1 MIKSLQVELAQK
13 TLTITTGLMAK
24 QAGGAVT
31 VQYGETVV
39 LVTAVCEPKPRE
51 GTDFFPLTVNYLE
64 KSYAAG
70 KIPGGF
76 YKREGRPSEK
86 EILTSRLIDR
96 PLRPLFPDGFRNE
109 VQIIA
114 MVLSADLENDPDILS
129 IIGASASL
137 VVSNIP
143 FPQPIAAV
151 RVGLING
158 ELVLNPTN
166 KELEN
171 SQLNVVVA
179 GTRDAVVMVEG
190 QAGEISEEIMKNAIS
205 FAHRSMGPVLDLQ
218 EEVRRQIQ
226 KQKIEVPQEA
236 INEELVS
243 QIRRAFE
250 EKIKQVIVI
259 PGKMDRQEKLTLI
272 QDEAITQFG
281 EEDELKGKEI
291 KAILESL
298 EKEIV
303 RQLIIQDGIRADGRS
318 LTEIRPIDCQVSVL
332 PRTHGSALFT
342 RGETQ
347 ALAIVTLGT
356 TEDEQRMDELE
367 GETSKTFM
375 LHYNFPPFS
384 VGEVGFL
391 RSPGRREIGHGLLA
405 ERSLKAVLPKAEDF
419 PYTIRIVSDIL
430 ESNGSSSM
438 ASVCGGTLALMDAG
452 VPIKAP
458 VAGIAMGLVKEGDKV
473 AILTDIM
480 GMEDH
485 NGDMDFKVAGTR
497 EGITAFQMDVKI
509 KGISEEIMEKAL
521 AQAKAGRLFILDRMI
536 EAISS
541 PRENISSYAPRIF
554 SIQVK
559 SDKVGV
565 VIGPGG
571 KMIRS
576 IIDQTGVKIDIE
588 DDGKIIIASSDE
600 ASAKKAIQL
609 IRNLVEEPEVGKIY
623 QGKVKR
629 VVDFG
634 AFVEII
640 PGTDGLLHISQ
651 ISHQRLRRVE
661 DALNEGDEIEVKVI
675 EIDKQGKVKLS
686 HKALLEKPPEERKE
700 SEHDEHHREHA
711 EHHREHDEH
720 HREHDD
726 RTHHGG
732 GGERR

>member
-1 MIKSLQVELAQK
+1 MIKSLQVEFAQR
-13 TLTITTGLMAK
+13 TFTISTGLMAK
-24 QAGGAVT
+24 QASGAVV

-39 LVTAVCEPKPRE
+39 LVTATCESKPRE

-86 EILTSRLIDR
+86 EVLTSRLIDR
-96 PLRPLFPDGFRNE
+96 PIRPLFPDGFRNE

-129 IIGASASL
+129 IIGASAAL
-137 VVSNIP
+137 AVSDIP
-143 FPQPIAAV
+143 FVQPIAAV
-151 RVGLING
+151 RIGLIND
-158 ELVLNPTN
+158 ELILNPSI
-166 KELEN
+166 KDLE
-171 SQLNVVVA
+171 SSRLNVVVA
-179 GTRDAVVMVEG
+179 GTRDAVIMVEG
-190 QAGEISEEIMKNAIS
+190 QASEISEETMKEAIS
-205 FAHRSMGPVLDLQ
+205 FAHRSMLPLLDLQ
-218 EEVRRQIQ
+218 EELQRQVQ
-226 KQKIEVPQEA
+226 KQKIEVSQKTVD
-236 INEELVS
+236 EELVN
-243 QIRRAFE
+243 QLRGAFQ
-250 EKIKQVIVI
+250 EKIKKAIFV
-259 PGKMDRQEKLTLI
+259 PGKMDRQKGI
-272 QDEAITQFG
+272 NRVIDEAIAAFG
-281 EEDELKGKEI
+281 QEDENREKEV

-298 EKEIV
+298 EKEEL
-303 RQLIIQDGIRADGRS
+303 RRLIIEEGTRADGRT
-318 LTEIRPIDCQVSVL
+318 LTQIRPIDCQVSVL

-367 GETSKTFM
+367 GETSKAFM

-384 VGEVGFL
+384 VGEVGML

-405 ERSLKAVLPKAEDF
+405 ERSLKAILPKPEDF

-452 VPIKAP
+452 VPIKSP
-458 VAGIAMGLVKEGDKV
+458 VAGIAMGMVKEGDRV
-473 AILTDIM
+473 AILSDII

-521 AQAKAGRLFILDRMI
+521 AQARAGRLHILDRMM

-541 PRENISSYAPRIF
+541 PREDISSYAPRIF

-559 SDKVGV
+559 SDKVGM

-600 ASAKKAIQL
+600 TSAKKAIQL
-609 IRNLVEEPEVGKIY
+609 IQNLVEEPEVGKVY
-623 QGKVKR
+623 LGKVKR
-629 VVDFG
+629 IVDFG

-651 ISHQRLRRVE
+651 ISQQRLRRVE
-661 DALNEGDEIEVKVI
+661 DALKEGDEIEVKVI

-686 HKALLEKPPEERKE
+686 HKALLEKSEEQ
-700 SEHDEHHREHA
+700 HREHR
-711 EHHREHDEH
+711 EHRE
-720 HREHDD
+720 RED
-726 RTHHGG
+726 RSYGN
-732 GGERR
+732 RR

>member
-1 MIKSLQVELAQK
+1 MIKTVQGELAQR

-24 QAGGAVT
+24 QASGAVT

-39 LVTAVCEPKPRE
+39 LVTAVCESKPRE

-96 PLRPLFPDGFRNE
+96 PIRPLFPDGFRNE

-129 IIGASASL
+129 IIGASAAL
-137 VVSNIP
+137 TVSDIP
-143 FPQPIAAV
+143 FSQPIAAV

-158 ELVLNPTN
+158 ELVLNPTS
-166 KELEN
+166 KELDK
-171 SQLNVVVA
+171 SQLNLVVA
-179 GTRDAVVMVEG
+179 GTKDAVVMVEG
-190 QAGEISEEIMKNAIS
+190 QASEISEEMMKNAIS
-205 FAHRSMGPVLDLQ
+205 FAHRSMVPMLDLQ
-218 EEVRRQIQ
+218 EELQRQVQ
-226 KQKIEVPQEA
+226 KQKIEVSQPVV
-236 INEELVS
+236 NEELMS
-243 QIRRAFE
+243 QIRGAFE
-250 EKIKQVIVI
+250 EKMKKAIVI
-259 PGKMDRQEKLTLI
+259 PGKMDRQEGLNKIL
-272 QDEAITQFG
+272 DEAIAEFG
-281 EEDELKGKEI
+281 QEDELKQKEI
-291 KAILESL
+291 KAIFESI
-298 EKEIV
+298 EKEAV
-303 RQLIIQDGIRADGRS
+303 RRLITEEGKRADGRT
-318 LTEIRPIDCQVSVL
+318 LTQIRPIDCQVSVL

-384 VGEVGFL
+384 VGEVGAL

-405 ERSLKAVLPKAEDF
+405 ERSLKAVLPKTEDF
-419 PYTIRIVSDIL
+419 PYTIRIVSDVL

-452 VPIKAP
+452 VPITSP

-473 AILTDIM
+473 AILSDIM

-497 EGITAFQMDVKI
+497 DGITAFQMDVKI

-521 AQAKAGRLFILDRMI
+521 AQAREGRLFILEKMI

-554 SIQVK
+554 SIQIK

-600 ASAKKAIQL
+600 VSAKKAIQL
-609 IRNLVEEPEVGKIY
+609 ITNLVEEPEVGKVY

-661 DALNEGDEIEVKVI
+661 DALKEGDEIEVKVI

-686 HKALLEKPPEERKE
+686 HKALLEKPQEER
-700 SEHDEHHREHA
+700 REH
-711 EHHREHDEH
+711 ET
-720 HREHDD
+720 
-726 RTHHGG
+726 RTHGD
-732 GGERR
+732 RR

>member
-1 MIKSLQVELAQK
+1 MIKSLQVELAQR

-24 QAGGAVT
+24 QAAGAVT
-31 VQYGETVV
+31 VQYGDTVV

-166 KELEN
+166 KELET

-179 GTRDAVVMVEG
+179 GTKDAVVMVEG

-205 FAHRSMGPVLDLQ
+205 FAHRSMVPVLDLQ
-218 EEVRRQIQ
+218 EELQRQIQ

-250 EKIKQVIVI
+250 EKIKQFIVI
-259 PGKMDRQEKLTLI
+259 PGKMDRQEKLNLI

-281 EEDELKGKEI
+281 EEDDLKGKEI

-452 VPIKAP
+452 VPIKSP

-480 GMEDH
+480 GLEDH

-509 KGISEEIMEKAL
+509 KGISEDIMEQAL
-521 AQAKAGRLFILDRMI
+521 AQAKEGRLFILDRMI

-686 HKALLEKPPEERKE
+686 HKALLEKPPEER
-700 SEHDEHHREHA
+700 RE
-711 EHHREHDEH
+711 REHDEH

-732 GGERR
+732 GGDRR

>member
-1 MIKSLQVELAQK
+1 MIKSLQVELAQR
-13 TLTITTGLMAK
+13 TFTISTGLMAK
-24 QAGGAVT
+24 QANGAVT

-39 LVTAVCEPKPRE
+39 LVTAVCEAKPRE

-70 KIPGGF
+70 RIPGGF

-86 EILTSRLIDR
+86 EVLTSRLIDR

-129 IIGASASL
+129 IIGASAAL
-137 VVSNIP
+137 VVSDIP
-143 FPQPIAAV
+143 FTQPVAAV
-151 RVGLING
+151 RIGLINN
-158 ELVLNPTN
+158 ELVLNPSN
-166 KELEN
+166 KDLEN
-171 SQLNVVVA
+171 SRLNVVVA

-190 QAGEISEEIMKNAIS
+190 QASEISEETMKEAIS
-205 FAHRSMGPVLDLQ
+205 FAHRSMLPLLDLQ
-218 EEVRRQIQ
+218 DELQRQVQ
-226 KQKIEVPQEA
+226 KQKIEVPQKT
-236 INEELVS
+236 IDEELVN
-243 QIRRAFE
+243 QLRGAFQ
-250 EKIKQVIVI
+250 EKLKKAILI
-259 PGKMDRQEKLTLI
+259 PGKMDRQKGINEVI
-272 QDEAITQFG
+272 DEAVAAFG
-281 EEDELKGKEI
+281 QEDDLREKEI

-298 EKEIV
+298 EKEEL
-303 RQLIIQDGIRADGRS
+303 RRLIIEEGIRADGRT
-318 LTEIRPIDCQVSVL
+318 LTQIRPIDCQVSVL

-347 ALAIVTLGT
+347 SLAIVTLGT

-367 GETSKTFM
+367 GETSKAFM

-384 VGEVGFL
+384 VGEVGML

-405 ERSLKAVLPKAEDF
+405 ERSLKAILPKPEDF

-452 VPIKAP
+452 VPIKSP
-458 VAGIAMGLVKEGDKV
+458 VAGIAMGLVKEGDRV
-473 AILTDIM
+473 AILSDII

-521 AQAKAGRLFILDRMI
+521 AQARAGRLYILDRMI

-541 PRENISSYAPRIF
+541 PRENISTYAPRIF

-559 SDKVGV
+559 SDKVGT

-609 IRNLVEEPEVGKIY
+609 IQNLVEEPEVGKIY

-629 VVDFG
+629 IVDFG

-651 ISHQRLRRVE
+651 ISQQRLRRVE
-661 DALNEGDEIEVKVI
+661 DALKEGDEIEVKVI

-686 HKALLEKPPEERKE
+686 HKALLEKSEE
-700 SEHDEHHREHA
+700 HREHGGYR
-711 EHHREHDEH
+711 EHREHRE
-720 HREHDD
+720 HRERED
-726 RTHHGG
+726 RTYGN
-732 GGERR
+732 RR

>member
-1 MIKSLQVELAQK
+1 MTKSLQVELGQR
-13 TLTITTGLMAK
+13 TLTIATGLMAK
-24 QAGGAVT
+24 QAGGSVT

-39 LVTAVCEPKPRE
+39 LVTAVCESKPRE
-51 GTDFFPLTVNYLE
+51 GSDFFPLTVNYLE

-86 EILTSRLIDR
+86 EVLTSRLIDR

-129 IIGASASL
+129 IIGASAAL
-137 VVSNIP
+137 AISNIP
-143 FPQPIAAV
+143 FPQPLAAV
-151 RVGLING
+151 RVGLVNG
-158 ELVLNPTN
+158 ELILNPTN
-166 KELEN
+166 KDLEN
-171 SQLNVVVA
+171 SQLNLVVA
-179 GTRDAVVMVEG
+179 GTKDAVVMVEG
-190 QAGEISEEIMKNAIS
+190 QATEISEEVMKDAIS
-205 FAHRSMGPVLDLQ
+205 FAHRSMQPVIDLQ
-218 EEVRRQIQ
+218 EELQRQIQ
-226 KQKIEVPQEA
+226 KQKIEVLQVVV
-236 INEELVS
+236 NEELVS
-243 QIRRAFE
+243 QIRESFE
-250 EKIKQVIVI
+250 EKIKKAVVVR
-259 PGKMDRQEKLTLI
+259 GKMDRQDRLKEI
-272 QDEAITQFG
+272 QNEAIIEFG
-281 EEDELKGKEI
+281 QEDELKGKEI
-291 KAILESL
+291 KGILESL

-303 RQLIIQDGIRADGRS
+303 RQLIIQEGIRADGRT

-356 TEDEQRMDELE
+356 TEDEQRMDALE
-367 GETSKTFM
+367 GESSKTFM

-405 ERSLKAVLPKAEDF
+405 ERSLKAILPKSEDF
-419 PYTIRIVSDIL
+419 PYTIRIVCDIL

-452 VPIKAP
+452 VPIKSP
-458 VAGIAMGLVKEGDKV
+458 VAGIAMGMVKEGDKV

-485 NGDMDFKVAGTR
+485 NGDMDFKVAGTKD
-497 EGITAFQMDVKI
+497 GITAFQMDVKI

-521 AQAKAGRLFILDRMI
+521 AQAKEGRLFILDRMI
-536 EAISS
+536 EAIST
-541 PRENISSYAPRIF
+541 PRADISSYAPRIF
-554 SIQVK
+554 SIHVK
-559 SDKVGV
+559 SDKVGA

-600 ASAKKAIQL
+600 TSAKRAIQM

-629 VVDFG
+629 IVDFG

-675 EIDKQGKVKLS
+675 EVDKQGKVKLS
-686 HKALLEKPPEERKE
+686 HKALLEKTPEELQKE
-700 SEHDEHHREHA
+700 KEQEDRPPRRENDDRPHR
-711 EHHREHDEH
+711 D
-720 HREHDD
+720 HDD
-726 RTHHGG
+726 RPHRD
-732 GGERR
+732 RR

>member
-1 MIKSLQVELAQK
+1 MIKSLQLEFAK
-13 TLTITTGLMAK
+13 RTFTISTGLMAK
-24 QAGGAVT
+24 QANGAVT

-39 LVTAVCEPKPRE
+39 LVTAVCEAKPRE
-51 GTDFFPLTVNYLE
+51 GVDFFPLTVNYLE

-70 KIPGGF
+70 RIPGGF
-76 YKREGRPSEK
+76 YKREGRPTEK
-86 EILTSRLIDR
+86 EVLTSRLIDR
-96 PLRPLFPDGFRNE
+96 PLRPLFPSGFRNE

-137 VVSNIP
+137 IISDIP
-143 FPQPIAAV
+143 FMQPVAAV
-151 RVGLING
+151 RIGLIND
-158 ELVLNPTN
+158 ELVINPTN
-166 KELEN
+166 KELDK
-171 SQLNVVVA
+171 SRLNLVVA

-190 QAGEISEEIMKNAIS
+190 QASEISEETMKEAIS
-205 FAHRSMGPVLDLQ
+205 FAHRSMLPLIDLQ
-218 EEVRRQIQ
+218 EELQRQVP
-226 KQKIEVPQEA
+226 KQKIEVPPE
-236 INEELVS
+236 ILDEELAS
-243 QIRRAFE
+243 QIRGAFQ
-250 EKIKQVIVI
+250 EKIKKAILI
-259 PGKMDRQEKLTLI
+259 PGKMDRQRGLNQI
-272 QDEAITQFG
+272 HDEAISTFG
-281 EEDELKGKEI
+281 QEDENREKQI
-291 KAILESL
+291 NAILESL
-298 EKEIV
+298 EKEEL
-303 RQLIIQDGIRADGRS
+303 RRLILEEGIRADGRK
-318 LTEIRPIDCQVSVL
+318 LDEIRPIDCRVSVL

-347 ALAIVTLGT
+347 SLAIVTLGT

-367 GETSKTFM
+367 GESSKSFM

-384 VGEVGFL
+384 VGEVGVL

-405 ERSLKAVLPKAEDF
+405 ERALKAVLPTPEEF

-473 AILTDIM
+473 AILSDII
-480 GMEDH
+480 GLEDH

-497 EGITAFQMDVKI
+497 KGITAFQMDVKI
-509 KGISEEIMEKAL
+509 KGISEEILDRAL
-521 AQAKAGRLFILDRMI
+521 AQAKEGRMHILDLMVQ
-536 EAISS
+536 AISS

-554 SIQVK
+554 SIQIK
-559 SDKVGV
+559 SDKVGT

-571 KMIRS
+571 KTIRG

-588 DDGKIIIASSDE
+588 DDGKVIIASSDE

-609 IRNLVEEPEVGKIY
+609 IQNLVEEPEVGKIY
-623 QGKVKR
+623 TGKVKR
-629 VVDFG
+629 IVEFG

-651 ISHQRLRRVE
+651 ISQHRLRRVE
-661 DALNEGDEIEVKVI
+661 DALKEGDEIEVKVI

-686 HKALLEKPPEERKE
+686 HKALLEKPEERREKE
-700 SEHDEHHREHA
+700 E
-711 EHHREHDEH
+711 
-720 HREHDD
+720 
-726 RTHHGG
+726 RTYGV
-732 GGERR
+732 RR